1 MDRRERDDK
10 ANVNGYRHDRRRH
23 ARGLL
28 ALREMSASHAD
39 ARDGHRFTSG
49 VPGYLTA
56 EK

>member
-1 MDRRERDDK
+1 MEREARDGK
-10 ANVNGYRHDRRRH
+10 ITSGYRHDRRRH

-39 ARDGHRFTSG
+39 APDGHRFTSD
-49 VPGYLTA
+49 VPGYLRA